1 MVFITSGPAAET
13 VCGEAG
19 EEGVLA
25 ENRVHCQLDFRLRFL
40 NRSWNVDMKQLKE
53 PYLQPLK
60 EETSI
65 HMLKSIVEPQVTG
78 LFVRCTQVFLVK
90 EGKNIQEKQ
99 ILIPQETK
107 QNKSFL
113 SRNTQHQRT
122 RFKTKSFKKR
132 DDEI

>member
-1 MVFITSGPAAET
+1 M
-13 VCGEAG
+13 CGEAG

-53 PYLQPLK
+53 AYLQPLK

-65 HMLKSIVEPQVTG
+65 HTLKSIVELQVTG

-90 EGKNIQEKQ
+90 EGKNIQKK

-107 QNKSFL
+107 QNKTNL
-113 SRNTQHQRT
+113 S
-122 RFKTKSFKKR
+122 
-132 DDEI
+132 

>member
-1 MVFITSGPAAET
+1 
-13 VCGEAG
+13 
-19 EEGVLA
+19 
-25 ENRVHCQLDFRLRFL
+25 
-40 NRSWNVDMKQLKE
+40 MKQLKE

-65 HMLKSIVEPQVTG
+65 HMLKSIAEPQVTG

-122 RFKTKSFKKR
+122 RFKTKRFKKGMMKFNFF
-132 DDEI
+132 